1 MQSVRIWHSRSSPR
15 PIRLT
20 NVSAT
25 LIANPSRMRFT
36 YRLMAA
42 SGLHINLP
50 GGEASCDHED
60 RTSRARLDHCT
71 FGTAD
76 LCGSSELEL
85 ANREIFAYGDSVRA
99 SLP

>member
-1 MQSVRIWHSRSSPR
+1 MLHVFAGLCLLYERQRDVKR
-15 PIRLT
+15 T
-20 NVSAT
+20 
-25 LIANPSRMRFT
+25 NPSRTRFT
-36 YRLMAA
+36 HRLVPAI
-42 SGLHINLP
+42 GRRINLP

-99 SLP
+99 SPLSCGVD